1 MSKEKGLKKIFHPFD
16 HRVSEKVEEIEQKL
30 EHTKLRG
37 AHIKAVHLKHKVG
50 KFTNLFNANHRHD
63 EAHEKA
69 TDAKRSKIAESHRFN
84 SFAPERDGNL
94 VKWYVDGRD
103 YFWAVAEA
111 LEKAQETIYIA
122 DWWLSP
128 ELFLKRP
135 PFYNQQ
141 HRLDQVLKRRAQAG
155 VKIYISVYKEVS
167 MNMAAARS
175 AAHSSYRFLL
185 PSPATVNIPRR
196 RSWVSSKRASL
207 AMETSELCATLT
219 TMSLRMPRT

>member
-1 MSKEKGLKKIFHPFD
+1 MSKEKGLKKLFHPFD
-16 HRVSEKVEEIEQKL
+16 HRLSEKVEEIEQKL

-50 KFTNLFNANHRHD
+50 KFSNLFNTNHRHD
-63 EAHEKA
+63 EDHEKA

-135 PFYNQQ
+135 PYYNQQ
-141 HRLDQVLKRRAQAG
+141 FRLDQILKRRAQAG

-167 MNMAAARS
+167 MGMPAVRPAT
-175 AAHSSYRFLL
+175 HSPYRFLL
-185 PSPATVNIPRR
+185 LSPATVSIPKRP
-196 RSWVSSKRASL
+196 SWVLSKRVNL
-207 AMETSELCATLT
+207 VTGTS
-219 TMSLRMPRT
+219 R

>member
-1 MSKEKGLKKIFHPFD
+1 MADGKKEKGLKKLFHPFN
-16 HRVSEKVEEIEQKL
+16 HRASEKVEEIEQKL

-37 AHIKAVHLKHKVG
+37 AHIKAVHAKHKLG

-63 EAHEKA
+63 EEHEKQ
-69 TDAKRSKIAESHRFN
+69 TDAKRSKIAENHRFH

-111 LEKAQETIYIA
+111 LEQAKETIYIA

-135 PFYNQQ
+135 PFYNQKY
-141 HRLDQVLKRRAQAG
+141 RLDQVLKRRAQAG
-155 VKIYISVYKEVS
+155 VKIYVSVYKEVS
-167 MNMAAARS
+167 ISFIAKLQVSHARTGIC
-175 AAHSSYRFLL
+175 SYHLQ
-185 PSPATVNIPRR
+185 
-196 RSWVSSKRASL
+196 
-207 AMETSELCATLT
+207 
-219 TMSLRMPRT
+219 

>member
-50 KFTNLFNANHRHD
+50 KFTNLFNSNHRHD
-63 EAHEKA
+63 EEHEKE
-69 TDAKRSKIAESHRFN
+69 TDAKRSRIAQSHRFQ

-135 PFYNQQ
+135 PFYNQEY
-141 HRLDQVLKRRAQAG
+141 RLDQVLKRRAQAG

-167 MNMAAARS
+167 IVIAA
-175 AAHSSYRFLL
+175 
-185 PSPATVNIPRR
+185 V
-196 RSWVSSKRASL
+196 
-207 AMETSELCATLT
+207 
-219 TMSLRMPRT
+219 

>member
-16 HRVSEKVEEIEQKL
+16 HRLSEKVEEIEEKL

-37 AHIKAVHLKHKVG
+37 VHIKAVHIKHKLG

-63 EAHEKA
+63 EEHEKE
-69 TDAKRSKIAESHRFN
+69 TDAKRSKIAESHRFQ

-141 HRLDQVLKRRAQAG
+141 YRLDQVLKRRAQAG
-155 VKIYISVYKEVS
+155 VKIYISVYKEVGKTTTAVRV
-167 MNMAAARS
+167 AADV
-175 AAHSSYRFLL
+175 L
-185 PSPATVNIPRR
+185 PGFGCPHLQQPAYQEGPHGPHQRGRTRLWKYQGNATPRPQC
-196 RSWVSSKRASL
+196 L
-207 AMETSELCATLT
+207 
-219 TMSLRMPRT
+219 